1 MDSPNAYASPEE
13 LRYARIL
20 EFSARAGLLL
30 LVIGF
35 ALYVGGAVP
44 TLVPLD
50 QLPRYWGLSAQAY
63 AAATHTPTGWSWV
76 RFIAR
81 GENLSLAAIAFLAG
95 AAVWCSLRVLPL
107 FARRGEWVHVVL
119 VALQIVVLLLAASNV
134 LVAAR

>member
-1 MDSPNAYASPEE
+1 MDSPDPYASAEE
-13 LRYARIL
+13 HGYATIL
-20 EFSARAGLLL
+20 ELGARLGLLL

-35 ALYVGGAVP
+35 LLYVCGAVP

-76 RFIAR
+76 RFIGR
-81 GENLSLAAIAFLAG
+81 GENLSLAAIAFLA
-95 AAVWCSLRVLPL
+95 AASVWCSLRVIPL
-107 FARRGEWVHVVL
+107 FARRGETVHVLLAV
-119 VALQIVVLLLAASNV
+119 LQIVVLLLAASNV